1 MVQTV
6 ATDYDTVWDAGASG
20 GNGQLA
26 AALTLLSTELNGLAI
41 AALALSSA
49 GGSSGVF
56 TNANTLQAILGVP
69 FLILGGAVEVPATRP
84 TVSLWFLESPDGSTF
99 ESPGRSTGAL
109 SGCHFPVHHAQ
120 LRLRRARHR
129 AGTKLPPA
137 GAQLQGPGAEQSWR
151 RATPQHGDQDRPD
164 GAARELSRSP
174 HPSSEY
180 RHGLPR

>member
-99 ESPGRSTGAL
+99 ESPAAAPARFPDATFQFTTRSYVSGEPVIAQGRSCRLPAL
-109 SGCHFPVHHAQ
+109 NFKVLAQ
-120 LRLRRARHR
+120 NNL
-129 AGTKLPPA
+129 GVELPPSTVIKIA
-137 GAQLQGPGAEQSWR
+137 LTAQ
-151 RATPQHGDQDRPD
+151 HVN
-164 GAARELSRSP
+164 
-174 HPSSEY
+174 
-180 RHGLPR
+180 